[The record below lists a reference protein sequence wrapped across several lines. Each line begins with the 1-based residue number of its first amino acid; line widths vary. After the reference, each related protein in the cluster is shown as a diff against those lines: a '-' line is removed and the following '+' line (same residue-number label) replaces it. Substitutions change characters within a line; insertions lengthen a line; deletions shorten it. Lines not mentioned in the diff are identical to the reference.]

1 MIFSLLI
8 CIKKKCP
15 YRLLFIRYRS
25 ASIAALQP
33 DAAAVIACLY
43 RGSATSPAANTP
55 SMLYWV
61 CIQWQGKIHLWVNRN
76 ALHAL
81 CLCL

>member
-55 SMLYWV
+55 SMLVSVV
-61 CIQWQGKIHLWVNRN
+61 CFHRG
-76 ALHAL
+76 
-81 CLCL
+81 

>member
-8 CIKKKCP
+8 CIKQKCP

-55 SMLYWV
+55 SMLV
-61 CIQWQGKIHLWVNRN
+61 SVV
-76 ALHAL
+76 
-81 CLCL
+81 

>member
-8 CIKKKCP
+8 CIKQKCP

-55 SMLYWV
+55 SMLV
-61 CIQWQGKIHLWVNRN
+61 CVQWQGKIRLWVNRN